1 MKRED
6 CRRKTDELFS
16 QKQADVITRRTAHR
30 AEIYEKFP
38 QIAEFEQKM
47 ETVSAEFFTAM
58 ADGNLSEDGFNRL
71 KTESL
76 ALQKERE
83 EILTQNGYPADYLS
97 FQYEC
102 PICKDEG
109 FVGTEMCV
117 CYKKALAEE
126 FLRCSNMQK
135 IYQNKNFR
143 NFDLTFY
150 AEGEDRRKMEATL
163 EYCKTYARKFD
174 KVPRNLL
181 FLGAP
186 GSGKTFLSCAIGT
199 ELIKTGHF
207 VLYTPIQ
214 DMLDDFEKVRFG
226 KGDAD
231 IESYKE
237 CDLLIID
244 DFGAEFKNSFS
255 ESVLY
260 NIINDRLNEKKPM
273 IISTNFDED
282 DIEENYH
289 ERLCSRLMYE
299 FAKIQF
305 AQVDIRREKER
316 RLLEKR
322 KNGK

>member
-1 MKRED
+1 
-6 CRRKTDELFS
+6 
-16 QKQADVITRRTAHR
+16 
-30 AEIYEKFP
+30 
-38 QIAEFEQKM
+38 
-47 ETVSAEFFTAM
+47 
-58 ADGNLSEDGFNRL
+58 
-71 KTESL
+71 
-76 ALQKERE
+76 
-83 EILTQNGYPADYLS
+83 
-97 FQYEC
+97 
-102 PICKDEG
+102 
-109 FVGTEMCV
+109 
-117 CYKKALAEE
+117 
-126 FLRCSNMQK
+126 MQK

>member
-16 QKQADVITRRTAHR
+16 QKQADVLTRRAAHR
-30 AEIYEKFP
+30 AEIYEKYP
-38 QIAEFEQKM
+38 QTKDIESQM
-47 ETVSAEFFTAM
+47 EAVSAEFFTAM
-58 ADGNLSEDGFNRL
+58 ADGKMTDEDFNRL

-83 EILTQNGYPADYLS
+83 VLLTQHGYPADYLS
-97 FQYEC
+97 LQYEC
-102 PICKDEG
+102 PLCKDEG
-109 FVGTEMCV
+109 FVGTEMCI

-135 IYQNKNFR
+135 IYKNKNFR

-150 AEGEDRRKMEATL
+150 AEGDDRKRMEATL
-163 EYCKTYARKFD
+163 EYCKTYVRKFD

-181 FLGAP
+181 FLGTP

-207 VLYTPIQ
+207 VIYTPIQ
-214 DMLDDFEKVRFG
+214 DLLDDFEKVRFG

-244 DFGAEFKNSFS
+244 DFGAEFKTAFS
-255 ESVLY
+255 DSVLY
-260 NIINDRLNEKKPM
+260 NIVNDRLNEKKPI
-273 IISTNFDED
+273 IISTNLDEH
-282 DIEENYH
+282 DISENYH
-289 ERLCSRLMYE
+289 ERLYSRLMYE
-299 FAKIQF
+299 FAKICF
-305 AQVDIRREKER
+305 AEVDIRREKER

-322 KNGK
+322 KNEK